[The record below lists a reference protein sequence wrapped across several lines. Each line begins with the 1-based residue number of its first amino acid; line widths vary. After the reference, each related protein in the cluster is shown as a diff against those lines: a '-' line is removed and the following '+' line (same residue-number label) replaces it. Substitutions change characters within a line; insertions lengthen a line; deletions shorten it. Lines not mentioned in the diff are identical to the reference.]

1 MENNNDKSKTE
12 KFTPMNKS
20 PKPEINRSAGDAY
33 SEARRTPEYDFNDG
47 DDGGDGGNKKLVV
60 VSILLAILLVMVIAL
75 SIFIIGSTK
84 KGSPENEQPPVET
97 EEIVE
102 EEEEEEEKTGKYNI
116 VFYGESIIEKNDY
129 VIIDADLFDE
139 EMTKVSNRKIKISS
153 ETRIIS
159 GGESITKKSLIYL
172 IENVVDEKIVFE
184 GTIQEE
190 DGLALRLS
198 FEYEAE
204 PEEEIPEEPIVDEP
218 AEEPGDEPVE
228 EPEQTPTENQGIP
241 VE

>member
-12 KFTPMNKS
+12 KFTPVNKIS
-20 PKPEINRSAGDAY
+20 KPEISRTAGDAY
-33 SEARRTPEYDFNDG
+33 SEARRTPEYDFRDE
-47 DDGGDGGNKKLVV
+47 DDGGNKNLVV
-60 VSILLAILLVMVIAL
+60 ISVILAVLLVVAVVASIL
-75 SIFIIGSTK
+75 IIGAN
-84 KGSPENEQPPVET
+84 KGEKPQNEEPPVKI
-97 EEIVE
+97 EEPVE
-102 EEEEEEEKTGKYNI
+102 EEEEEKKTGDYNI
-116 VFYGESIIEKNDY
+116 VFYGESIIEKNGY
-129 VIIDADLFDE
+129 AIIDADLFDDV
-139 EMTKVSNRKIKISS
+139 MTKVSTRKIKISP

-204 PEEEIPEEPIVDEP
+204 VAPEEETPEEPVVDEP
-218 AEEPGDEPVE
+218 IEEPVDESQQ
-228 EPEQTPTENQGIP
+228 EQTENQG
-241 VE
+241 VLAQ

>member
-20 PKPEINRSAGDAY
+20 NKPEINRSAGDAY
-33 SEARRTPEYDFNDG
+33 SEARRTPEYDFYDG
-47 DDGGDGGNKKLVV
+47 DDGGNKKLVV
-60 VSILLAILLVMVIAL
+60 VSVILAVMLVIVIAL

-102 EEEEEEEKTGKYNI
+102 EDEEEEEKTGKYNL

-204 PEEEIPEEPIVDEP
+204 PEPEEEIPEEPIEDEP
-218 AEEPGDEPVE
+218 AEEPAD
-228 EPEQTPTENQGIP
+228 EPEQNPTENQGTP